1 MMGAWSSHFE
11 DVQYG
16 MDHSASESKDSK
28 QQIGARNRKGWL
40 EVLCWASNSLVA
52 AFISKGCVSFGDL
65 ILYFPW
71 ALVLVIGDMFGDQ

>member
-52 AFISKGCVSFGDL
+52 AFISKGCVRSG

-71 ALVLVIGDMFGDQ
+71 ASVLVIGGLVE